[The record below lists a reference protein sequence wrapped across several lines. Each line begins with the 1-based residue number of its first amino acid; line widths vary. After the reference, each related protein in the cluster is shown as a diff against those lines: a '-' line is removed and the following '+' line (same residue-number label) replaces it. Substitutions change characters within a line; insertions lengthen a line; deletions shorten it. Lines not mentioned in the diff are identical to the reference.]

1 MCAADAPSGVVT
13 FLFTDID
20 SVRKPLATMTGV
32 AGPSLSFSIRNDL
45 SSPTYAEVTKGL
57 ARTRHT
63 FSAQGKKLG
72 GPMPST
78 WRLPSVWA
86 SGYLMAQDTGFP
98 LGQTVEGVRVT
109 LPEQVWQPT
118 LLDDM

>member
-1 MCAADAPSGVVT
+1 
-13 FLFTDID
+13 
-20 SVRKPLATMTGV
+20 
-32 AGPSLSFSIRNDL
+32 
-45 SSPTYAEVTKGL
+45 
-57 ARTRHT
+57 
-63 FSAQGKKLG
+63 
-72 GPMPST
+72 MPST

-109 LPEQVWQPT
+109 LPEQIWQPT